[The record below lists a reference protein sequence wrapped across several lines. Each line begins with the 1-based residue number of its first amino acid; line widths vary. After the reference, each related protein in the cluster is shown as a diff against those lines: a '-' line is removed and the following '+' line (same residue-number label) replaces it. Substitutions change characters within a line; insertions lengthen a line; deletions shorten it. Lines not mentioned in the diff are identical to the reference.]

1 MNTMTKPDDVGIA
14 PTGSIHPLTFDDA
27 LRIARGCFD
36 YGGGY
41 RSNNGELDIYHHGIW
56 TVINALERAKITGDR
71 QIRML
76 HSIGQSTEPSLDGQS
91 QVEDR

>member
-1 MNTMTKPDDVGIA
+1 MTQPTDVDIA
-14 PTGSIHPLTFDDA
+14 PTGSIPSLTFDDA

-56 TVINALERAKITGDR
+56 TVINALEHAKMTGLGDL

-76 HSIGQSTEPSLDGQS
+76 HSIGRSTERPQ
-91 QVEDR
+91 